1 MKRKTFRAGIWILAI
16 LIGCLAFFGIPLMKE
31 AEAAGKVK
39 LEVFNPTGDIEVARL
54 YAPRLANLNGKTIC
68 EVSDRL
74 WQADRTFQLIHR
86 LMQERFPDSKMIP
99 YTELPYGSV
108 QIDNDKIVEEVKKR
122 KCDAVIVG
130 NAG

>member
-1 MKRKTFRAGIWILAI
+1 MKRKAFRAGIWILAI
-16 LIGCLAFFGIPLMKE
+16 LVECLAFWGIPLMKE
-31 AEAAGKVK
+31 AEAAEKVR

-74 WQADRTFQLIHR
+74 WQADRTFESVRKVLK
-86 LMQERFPDSKMIP
+86 ERFPDCRIIP
-99 YTELPYGSV
+99 YGEFPYGSLK
-108 QIDNDKIVEEVKKR
+108 IDTDRIGEAVKKTG
-122 KCDAVIVG
+122 CQAVIIG